1 MSAKPLKF
9 KPYARLLT
17 MLGDQ
22 LIRNEQVAL
31 SELIKNSYD
40 ADASWVKVTFEGFD
54 RDFNAGPQAKII
66 VEDDGLGMSAHVIE
80 NHWVNPATPMKLLGK
95 KGDKQKTALGR
106 IIQGEK
112 GIGRFALLKLGRDI
126 TMVTRPADSPTENVV
141 ELKLAQFDENF
152 LQGDQAMFLD
162 EIELQL
168 EARTPATVIVEG
180 EVDLGGH
187 RAIRRP
193 HGTRIE
199 ISPPVGAWTRGK
211 VEKVFE
217 DLSRLQSIFI
227 GPPAEDEAPEAI
239 KGHDVDAGDA
249 SDPKVA
255 TERDNA
261 TSNAAV
267 ELDLP
272 RKDDFAVYI
281 YRNKVY
287 EPLGSD
293 LRERLSVLLQENTVF
308 RIEGRFDETKEAFEF
323 NLDGQHHEL
332 ALVDAELTGLAV
344 FREYLKRR
352 GLNPG
357 QAELLRTMCGSFGF
371 SFYVFDF
378 STDAK
383 GKLQLD
389 KADKDLIKNHRIY
402 LYRDGI
408 RVYPYGDPDD
418 DWLLIDVRR
427 GTVRA
432 SEFLSNDQVVGFVN
446 ISQAENGRLR
456 DKTSR
461 EGLVDTG
468 QAVDDFRSLLQTFL
482 AWVRK
487 SPYNLY
493 RQRTKKSGDVDV
505 FKSGKVQSLI
515 DEAVSAAS
523 AEDVPS
529 PVREKITE
537 ANRQYK
543 AERRYLVQRAENTE
557 HLAGVGL
564 SVEAASH
571 DLMLAMQRVM
581 AAIDKLIVLCDGDA
595 PLDREAL
602 SAELLAMR
610 GLLSFIQS
618 QLADMQL
625 LFRSTKQR
633 RKDIR
638 VLDLIEK
645 VTKIFAT
652 LLQRHKIEVR
662 LETVGSPLVAK
673 TTDAVLL
680 QLLLNLFDNAIYW
693 LQAAPQPRE
702 IEIMLD
708 GNEGVLT
715 FADSGP
721 GFREEDVPYVFEPF
735 FSGKGEDG
743 RGLGLYIARQLLER
757 HEYTI
762 EVATKE
768 QRILKG
774 ANLIVSFV
782 KGDA

>member
-1 MSAKPLKF
+1 MTAKSLKF

-40 ADASWVKVTFEGFD
+40 ADATWVKVTFEDFD
-54 RDFNAGPQAKII
+54 ENFRAGPNAMII
-66 VEDDGLGMSAHVIE
+66 VEDDGHGMAADVIE
-80 NHWVNPATPMKLLGK
+80 NHWVNPATPMKLMGK
-95 KGDKQKTALGR
+95 KGEKRRTESGR

-126 TMVTRPADSPTENVV
+126 RMITRPARSSSENVL
-141 ELKLAQFDENF
+141 ELKLAGFDEDF
-152 LQGDQAMFLD
+152 IQGNQAMFLD
-162 EIELQL
+162 ELELQFEVVSPAVTIL
-168 EARTPATVIVEG
+168 EEEI
-180 EVDLGGH
+180 DLGG
-187 RAIRRP
+187 RKKMRRP
-193 HGTRIE
+193 QGTRIE
-199 ISPPVGAWTRGK
+199 ISPPVGMWTRFK
-211 VEKVFE
+211 IEKVFE
-217 DLSRLQSIFI
+217 DLSRLQSSFA
-227 GPPAEDEAPEAI
+227 GLDNGDDAEGTGGSVPID
-239 KGHDVDAGDA
+239 
-249 SDPKVA
+249 
-255 TERDNA
+255 
-261 TSNAAV
+261 
-267 ELDLP
+267 
-272 RKDDFAVYI
+272 KDFSVFI
-281 YRNKVY
+281 YRGETY

-293 LRERLSVLLQENTVF
+293 LRDRLDVLLKEHSVF
-308 RIEGRFDETKEAFEF
+308 KIQGRYNEEATTFEF
-323 NLDGQHHEL
+323 EIDGRLEQLQL
-332 ALVDAELTGLAV
+332 ADSDLTGLAV
-344 FREYLKRR
+344 FREYLGRR
-352 GLNPG
+352 GLKP
-357 QAELLRTMCGSFGF
+357 AEAQNLRTECGSFDF

-378 STDAK
+378 SNDAK

-389 KADKDLIKNHRIY
+389 KSDKDLIKGHRIY

-446 ISQAENGRLR
+446 ISQSENHNLR

-468 QAVDDFRSLLQTFL
+468 QAVDDFRALLQTFL

-487 SPYNLY
+487 RPYSLY
-493 RQRTKKSGDVDV
+493 KQRTKQSQDVDV
-505 FKSGKVQSLI
+505 FRTGKVPSLM
-515 DEAVSAAS
+515 EEVVAA
-523 AEDVPS
+523 AAAANVPLS
-529 PVREKITE
+529 VREKISE
-537 ANRQYK
+537 ANQQYK

-581 AAIDKLIVLCDGDA
+581 AAIDKLIAHSESDA
-595 PLDREAL
+595 KIDKEAL
-602 SAELLAMR
+602 RAELFAMR
-610 GLLSFIQS
+610 GLLSFVQS
-618 QLADMQL
+618 QMTDMQL

-638 VLDLIEK
+638 VVDLVEK
-645 VTKIFAT
+645 VAKIFKSLMERNA
-652 LLQRHKIEVR
+652 IEVR
-662 LETVGSPLVAK
+662 IETIGSPLVAK

-680 QLLLNLFDNAIYW
+680 QLLLNLFDNAAYW
-693 LQAAPQPRE
+693 LQGAPQPRE
-702 IEIMLD
+702 IEILLD
-708 GNEGVLT
+708 GNAGTMT

-721 GFREEDVPYVFEPF
+721 GFREEDLPYLFEPF

-757 HEYTI
+757 HEYSI
-762 EVATKE
+762 DIASKD
-768 QRILKG
+768 QRVLKG
-774 ANLIVSFV
+774 ANLVVSFV
-782 KGDA
+782 KEQA

>member
-1 MSAKPLKF
+1 MSVKPLKF

-31 SELIKNSYD
+31 AELIKNSYD

-54 RDFNAGPQAKII
+54 REFKAGPKAKII
-66 VEDDGLGMSAHVIE
+66 IEDDGHGMSADVIE

-126 TMVTRPADSPTENVV
+126 RMVTRPADSPTESIV

-152 LQGDQAMFLD
+152 LQGEQAMFLD
-162 EIELQL
+162 EIELQF

-180 EVDLGGH
+180 KVDLGG
-187 RAIRRP
+187 RQAIRRP

-227 GPPAEDEAPEAI
+227 GAPAEDETPEG
-239 KGHDVDAGDA
+239 KDVDASDA
-249 SDPKVA
+249 SDLKVA
-255 TERDNA
+255 SEHGDA
-261 TSNAAV
+261 TSSGAV
-267 ELDLP
+267 ALDP
-272 RKDDFAVYI
+272 PGKDDFAVYI

-308 RIEGRFDETKEAFEF
+308 RIEGRFDEAKEAFEF
-323 NLDGQHHEL
+323 DLDGQQHEL
-332 ALVDAELTGLAV
+332 ALTDANLTGLAV

-352 GLNPG
+352 GLDPD
-357 QAELLRTMCGSFGF
+357 QVELLRTMCGSFDF

-487 SPYNLY
+487 SPYNIY

-523 AEDVPS
+523 AVDVPS

-595 PLDREAL
+595 PLEREAL

-652 LLQRHKIEVR
+652 LLQRHNIEVR
-662 LETVGSPLVAK
+662 LDTLGSPLVAK

-708 GNEGVLT
+708 GDQGVLT
-715 FADSGP
+715 FADNGP

-774 ANLIVSFV
+774 ANLVVSFV

>member
-1 MSAKPLKF
+1 MSVKPLKF

-40 ADASWVKVTFEGFD
+40 ADASWVKVTFEGFN
-54 RDFNAGPQAKII
+54 RDFKAGPEAKII
-66 VEDDGLGMSAHVIE
+66 VEDDGHGMSADVIE

-126 TMVTRPADSPTENVV
+126 TMITRPVDSPTENIV

-152 LQGDQAMFLD
+152 LQGEQAMFLD
-162 EIELQL
+162 EIELQFGV
-168 EARTPATVIVEG
+168 RTPATAIVESKI
-180 EVDLGGH
+180 DLGG
-187 RAIRRP
+187 RQAIRRP

-199 ISPPVGAWTRGK
+199 ISPPGGAWTRGK

-227 GPPAEDEAPEAI
+227 EASAEDAAPEAI
-239 KGHDVDAGDA
+239 PTGEDVDTKETIEGG
-249 SDPKVA
+249 
-255 TERDNA
+255 NA
-261 TSNAAV
+261 TSSGAA
-267 ELDLP
+267 ELNP
-272 RKDDFAVYI
+272 PVKDDFAVYI
-281 YRNKVY
+281 YRNEVY

-293 LRERLSVLLQENTVF
+293 LRERLSVLLQENTVL
-308 RIEGRFDETKEAFEF
+308 RIEGRFDEAKEAFEF
-323 NLDGQHHEL
+323 DLDGQQHEL
-332 ALVDAELTGLAV
+332 ALGDPDLTGLAV

-352 GLNPG
+352 GLKPDQVG
-357 QAELLRTMCGSFGF
+357 GLRTVCGSFGF

-389 KADKDLIKNHRIY
+389 KADKELIKNHRIY

-487 SPYNLY
+487 SPYNTY

-581 AAIDKLIVLCDGDA
+581 GAIDKLIVLCNGDT
-595 PLDREAL
+595 PFDREAL

-638 VLDLIEK
+638 VLDLVEK
-645 VTKIFAT
+645 VTKIFTT

-693 LQAAPQPRE
+693 LQSAPQPRE
-702 IEIMLD
+702 IEVMLD

-774 ANLIVSFV
+774 ANLVVSFV